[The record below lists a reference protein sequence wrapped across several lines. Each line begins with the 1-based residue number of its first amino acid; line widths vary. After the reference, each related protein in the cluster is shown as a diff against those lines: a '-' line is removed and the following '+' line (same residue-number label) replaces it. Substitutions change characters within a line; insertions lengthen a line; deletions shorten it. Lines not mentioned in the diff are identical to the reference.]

1 MGSTVPQ
8 GMPRSAALRRRQLC
22 AGLIAL
28 CMLSMLMAF
37 SSCKGFFHS
46 QGARLEIRLS
56 NDKNA
61 RNLAPALDLDIVSY
75 DIHGSGPNGASFDAG
90 QVKGASFVQT
100 DLVPGDWS
108 IYAEGRNAQGDIMVR
123 SHTQTVTLS
132 IGETRSVYL
141 LCVPLAG
148 TGHLSLSLS
157 WPSEA
162 LIEPRI
168 EAALVPLDQ
177 NPVPLEFTIS
187 GNSAQWTSDPQEGIA
202 TGCYTLE
209 LRLLDDAR
217 PGTPIWTKV
226 ETVMIYKDALTEG
239 SWPLTLQ
246 EMDSSGFPVLVLG
259 VKANV
264 KKPIAIELSGGTA
277 ELRAGSLMT
286 VQASGA
292 PVPDSWRWYLDG
304 TAVNGAAGSTLS
316 LGDTLKP
323 GSAHALTVIGTR
335 GDIAGSAELRFRIRT
350 VRVSTLAGSG
360 ASGSLDGIGVEA
372 EFFSPIGIAAD
383 AAGTLYVAD
392 TNNHKIRKIEA
403 GGAVS
408 TVAGTGLQ
416 GSTDGL
422 ITIAKFKFPRDLAV
436 SASGIIYVADSGNH
450 KIRKITADGMVSTLA
465 GSGTAGDLDGTG
477 TSARF
482 NNPSGIAID
491 AGGNLYVADTGNHKI
506 RKVTPDGVVTTI
518 AGSSAGF
525 ADGSAL
531 SARFLQ
537 PSDIAISQS
546 GALYVVDTGNHRI
559 RRIESGQVSTVAGS
573 GEIGSTDGPALQAS
587 FQYPA
592 GIAID
597 SDGCLYISDSENNLI
612 RKISPAGKVITLAGT
627 GSAAYAD
634 GLYQSSAFNYPARIA
649 ISPAGETLYIADSN
663 NHVIRSLA
671 Q

>member
-1 MGSTVPQ
+1 MRSTVPP
-8 GMPRSAALRRRQLC
+8 GVHRSADLRRRMLL

-28 CMLSMLMAF
+28 SMLTILSELA
-37 SSCKGFFHS
+37 SCKALVHS
-46 QGARLEIRLS
+46 QGARLEICLS
-56 NDKNA
+56 NDRNA
-61 RNLAPALDLDIVSY
+61 RNLAPAIDLDIVSY
-75 DIHGSGPNGASFDAG
+75 DIHGSGPGGTSFDAE
-90 QVKGASFVQT
+90 QVTSASFVQT
-100 DLVPGDWS
+100 DLVPGEWV

-123 SHTQTVTLS
+123 SPTQAVTLS
-132 IGETRSVYL
+132 IGETRSVFL

-157 WPSEA
+157 WPSET

-177 NPVPLEFTIS
+177 NPVQLEFTIS

-264 KKPIAIELSGGTA
+264 KKPIAIELSGGA
-277 ELRAGSLMT
+277 GELRAGSLMT
-286 VQASGA
+286 VQALGTPA
-292 PVPDSWRWYLDG
+292 PDSWSWFLDG
-304 TAVNGAAGSTLS
+304 LVLPGAVSSGIT

-323 GSAHALTVIGTR
+323 GSSHALTVIGTK

-350 VRVSTLAGSG
+350 VSVSTLAGSG
-360 ASGSLDGIGVEA
+360 ASGSLDGIGAEA
-372 EFFSPIGIAAD
+372 EFFSPLGISVD
-383 AAGTLYVAD
+383 GAGTLYVAD
-392 TNNHKIRKIEA
+392 SGNHKIRKIEA

-416 GSTDGL
+416 GSTDGDNS
-422 ITIAKFKFPRDLAV
+422 IAKFKFPSDLAV

-525 ADGSAL
+525 ADGNAL

-573 GEIGSTDGPALQAS
+573 GEIGTTDGPALQAS

-612 RKISPAGKVITLAGT
+612 RKLSPAGNVITLAGT

-634 GLYQSSAFNYPARIA
+634 GLCTSAAFSYPARIA

-663 NHVIRSLA
+663 NHAIRALA